1 MHTVVWLFMIAA
13 LLASCTL
20 GFQEKRPAQNKEGTF
35 EAEFLPPATGAAG
48 ARGIGTDPL
57 VDKVYVKVFN
67 ASDRSIYTPTTPSAD
82 DPLAVQLTKVGNV
95 FRGSVNVTGYVEGT
109 TVTLVAYAVDSTGK
123 HLYSGWAQTSSGSG
137 QVSIY
142 AQPGW
147 RQSYVPIP
155 SLNWGPTGGYILHFD
170 ESNSVY
176 YEAAID
182 DGPVA
187 DWQYVL
193 NHAASYTWNGKDD
206 WEVPSEP
213 VAMGMLSLVFHNK
226 GEFELWGADYWT
238 STAVDANNA
247 YKVNLSGSAPALV
260 SVPKTS
266 EIRYRPVRPISI
278 TPITSTIP
286 IYANVFAG
294 GFQSYL
300 LKADGTLFAMGDNS
314 QGQLGN
320 NSTTDILTPT
330 QIMTDVASVASGA
343 RHTLILKTDGKL
355 YAVGDNS
362 RGQLGQGNRTDQLT
376 PVYVMDGVQKIAAG
390 AYFSIVLKTNGE
402 LYAFGENDHG
412 QLGTT
417 PVGDVLTPWKVVDV
431 PADTIADIS
440 AGGFFTL
447 IRTTTNKLYATGMN
461 TEGELGLGDTT
472 QRTTFTEITDPN
484 IAGKVA
490 GIAAGGY
497 HSLVLLDDN
506 TVWGT
511 GLNDYGQLGLGSVGN
526 QYTTWQK
533 MAALPPKTVSSISAG
548 DKHTMILMTDN
559 TLYATGCN
567 LVGQLGAQSITGL
580 KSTPVLVLSNV
591 SKVSA
596 QGRTEPGLSELR
608 RGGSHTLVIRTDGS
622 AWAAG
627 LNEDGQLGNGS
638 TTNSIA
644 FKMVAGF

>member
-1 MHTVVWLFMIAA
+1 MNTGKKLMHTVVWLFMIAA

-247 YKVNLSGSAPALV
+247 YKVNLSG
-260 SVPKTS
+260 
-266 EIRYRPVRPISI
+266 
-278 TPITSTIP
+278 
-286 IYANVFAG
+286 
-294 GFQSYL
+294 
-300 LKADGTLFAMGDNS
+300 
-314 QGQLGN
+314 
-320 NSTTDILTPT
+320 
-330 QIMTDVASVASGA
+330 
-343 RHTLILKTDGKL
+343 
-355 YAVGDNS
+355 
-362 RGQLGQGNRTDQLT
+362 
-376 PVYVMDGVQKIAAG
+376 
-390 AYFSIVLKTNGE
+390 
-402 LYAFGENDHG
+402 
-412 QLGTT
+412 
-417 PVGDVLTPWKVVDV
+417 
-431 PADTIADIS
+431 
-440 AGGFFTL
+440 
-447 IRTTTNKLYATGMN
+447 
-461 TEGELGLGDTT
+461 
-472 QRTTFTEITDPN
+472 
-484 IAGKVA
+484 
-490 GIAAGGY
+490 
-497 HSLVLLDDN
+497 
-506 TVWGT
+506 
-511 GLNDYGQLGLGSVGN
+511 
-526 QYTTWQK
+526 
-533 MAALPPKTVSSISAG
+533 
-548 DKHTMILMTDN
+548 
-559 TLYATGCN
+559 
-567 LVGQLGAQSITGL
+567 
-580 KSTPVLVLSNV
+580 
-591 SKVSA
+591 
-596 QGRTEPGLSELR
+596 
-608 RGGSHTLVIRTDGS
+608 
-622 AWAAG
+622 
-627 LNEDGQLGNGS
+627 
-638 TTNSIA
+638 
-644 FKMVAGF
+644 